1 MQRVLGSSIS
11 EVDMRP
17 KQYMVE
23 LSEAE
28 RTQLLLLIRQGR
40 APART
45 LQRAHILLRAHEG
58 AFDHAS
64 AEALHVSSKTVER
77 VRRRFADAK
86 PQDRLEVALY
96 DRPRPGSDPKLDS
109 RAEAFL
115 VALACSDA
123 PGERTRWTMQLLA
136 ERLVELEVIDT
147 ISDETV
153 RRVLKKTS
161 SSRGKRPTGA
171 SPR

>member
-1 MQRVLGSSIS
+1 MRRALGSPSV
-11 EVDMRP
+11 EVLMRP
-17 KQYMVE
+17 KQYKVE

-28 RTQLLLLIRQGR
+28 RTQLLLLIRQGS

-58 AFDHAS
+58 AFDHAT
-64 AEALHVSSKTVER
+64 AAALHVSSKMVER
-77 VRRRFADAK
+77 VRRRFADATA
-86 PQDRLEVALY
+86 QERLEIALY
-96 DRPRPGSDPKLDS
+96 DRPRPGSEPKLDA
-109 RAEAFL
+109 RGEALL

-136 ERLVELEVIDT
+136 DRLVELEIIDT

-153 RRVLKKTS
+153 RRTLKKTS
-161 SSRGKRPTGA
+161 SSRGRRSTGA
-171 SPR
+171 SPG

>member
-1 MQRVLGSSIS
+1 MRQAPGSSS
-11 EVDMRP
+11 LEAVMRP
-17 KQYMVE
+17 KQYTVE
-23 LSEAE
+23 LNEVE
-28 RTQLLLLIRQGR
+28 RTRLLLLIRQGS

-45 LQRAHILLRAHEG
+45 LQRAHILLRADEG

-77 VRRRFADAK
+77 VRRRFADAA
-86 PQDRLEVALY
+86 PADRLDVALY
-96 DRPRPGSDPKLDS
+96 DQPRPGSQPKLDA
-109 RAEAFL
+109 RGEAVL

-136 ERLVELEVIDT
+136 DRLMEMEVIDT

-153 RRVLKKTS
+153 RRTLKKTS
-161 SSRGKRPTGA
+161 SSRGRRPTGA